1 MNTDSTPMEAT
12 AEDIMAGIKNE
23 KIVVIDNENSGL
35 YGKAI
40 KVRLLR
46 AREYRSLT
54 QRVHVSVG
62 PNKDLDIGS
71 AFALQYEACKIAKP
85 PTILTPGI
93 LEHLDDMDPTDVAQ
107 IGDAILNFS
116 APKEDAVEDFSGA
129 QTGS

>member
-35 YGKAI
+35 HGKAI

-54 QRVHVSVG
+54 QKVHVSV
-62 PNKDLDIGS
+62 KDLDIGS

-116 APKEDAVEDFSGA
+116 APKEDTVEDFSGA